1 MVLRLAERLEIPIRE
16 RNVLLVAA
24 GFAPLFPE
32 RPLSDAALA
41 PASDAISLTLEAHKP
56 YPAFALDRQWRI
68 VASNG
73 ALPEMFAGVAEE
85 LLVPPRNA
93 MRISLHP
100 RGLAPRIANLAQWR
114 AHLLHR
120 LRRQIDLTADQ
131 ALIDLQRE
139 VLSYPAPSPASEHAT
154 DQPMVP
160 LQIQV
165 GGRPLSFFS
174 TTMVF
179 GTAADITLSELALEF
194 FFPAD
199 GQTAASVREFA
210 ATARHVRGGD
220 R

>member
-1 MVLRLAERLEIPIRE
+1 
-16 RNVLLVAA
+16 
-24 GFAPLFPE
+24 
-32 RPLSDAALA
+32 
-41 PASDAISLTLEAHKP
+41 
-56 YPAFALDRQWRI
+56 
-68 VASNG
+68 
-73 ALPEMFAGVAEE
+73 MFAGVAEE

-131 ALIDLQRE
+131 ALIDLQHE
-139 VLSYPAPSPASEHAT
+139 LLSYPASSPASEPAT

-199 GQTAASVREFA
+199 GRTAASIREFA
-210 ATARHVRGGD
+210 ETARPGARG
-220 R
+220 